1 MRMPQ
6 KRAMNSVIEVDGL
19 TRKYNDLVAVDHI
32 DFSVQ
37 EGEIFGFLGPNGA
50 GKTTTVRM
58 LSGLIT
64 PTEGKAS
71 GMGFD
76 LQAQTKEVKAHIG
89 VVQDISNLY
98 PDLTCYENL
107 IFSAQMYGVPRRER
121 KKRALEILE
130 RFNLLEKKEKKFLT
144 LSRGMK
150 RKLTITC
157 ALIHRP
163 PLLFL
168 DEPTLGLDVRA
179 VRMMHRLMREVNRE
193 GTTIFLTTHQIA
205 EAGKLCDRIAIINKG
220 KLLTVDTVQGIRGK
234 ASAEPRI
241 RVSFDHND
249 GLASELSALPSV
261 SGVRSQKDHIHLSV
275 GNISLALRE
284 ITKFAESKD
293 LVITSLH
300 TEEPSLE
307 EAFVQLTGIDAEK
320 MK

>member
-1 MRMPQ
+1 M
-6 KRAMNSVIEVDGL
+6 VIEVDGL

-37 EGEIFGFLGPNGA
+37 KGEIFGFLGPNGA

-71 GMGFD
+71 VMGFD

-121 KKRALEILE
+121 KKRAMELLE
-130 RFNLLEKKEKKFLT
+130 RFNLLKKKEKKFLT

-150 RKLTITC
+150 RRLTIAC
-157 ALIHRP
+157 GLIHKP

-179 VRMMHRLMREVNRE
+179 VRMMHRLIRELNRE

-234 ASAEPRI
+234 ASTEPRI
-241 RVSFDHND
+241 RVSFDCND
-249 GLASELSALPSV
+249 GLAPGLSSLPSV
-261 SGVRSQKDHIHLSV
+261 NGIHSQKDHFHLSV
-275 GNISLALRE
+275 GNISLALGE
-284 ITKFAESKD
+284 ITKFAEDKS

-307 EAFVQLTGIDAEK
+307 DAFVQLTGIDAEK